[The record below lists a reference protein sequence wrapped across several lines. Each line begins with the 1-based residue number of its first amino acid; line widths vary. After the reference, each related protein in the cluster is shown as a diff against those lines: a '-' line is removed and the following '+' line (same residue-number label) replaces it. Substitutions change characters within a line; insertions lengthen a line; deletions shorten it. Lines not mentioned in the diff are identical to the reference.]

1 VASRSYAAPP
11 AWSPAITAWTPCQAK
26 LLSTRWQDAMGDL
39 LEERVPDAGPPPLEE
54 IFRLD

>member
-1 VASRSYAAPP
+1 VFGYFEADDLERAA
-11 AWSPAITAWTPCQAK
+11 AFLDAQEVC
-26 LLSTRWQDAMGDL
+26 TRWQDSMAGL